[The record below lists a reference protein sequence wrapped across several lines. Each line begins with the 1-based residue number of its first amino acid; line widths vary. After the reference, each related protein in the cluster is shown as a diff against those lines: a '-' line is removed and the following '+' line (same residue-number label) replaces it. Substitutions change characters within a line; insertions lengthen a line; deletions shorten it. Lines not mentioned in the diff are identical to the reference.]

1 MNYYKDVAR
10 ELRELSKFIGYETCD
25 WNHIIQKHRKDAEDL
40 IGFAPF
46 ISEILLPCK
55 DEAFKINQY
64 EMFKILSVDSILE
77 ILSDWSFFKKTR
89 SLPIF
94 QSPDGSLGCIHAS
107 PWDAV
112 CIYYSIEATALYQWD
127 ELEGYSV
134 GDLLILGDIV
144 KYERLLEL
152 ILSDLSL

>member
-10 ELRELSKFIGYETCD
+10 ELRELSKFLGYEACD
-25 WNHIIQKHRKDAEDL
+25 WNHMLQRHRKDAEDL

-46 ISEILLPCK
+46 ISEILLPCR
-55 DEAFKINQY
+55 DEPFKINQH
-64 EMFKILSVDSILE
+64 EMFKILSIDSILE

-89 SLPIF
+89 SLPVF

-112 CIYYSIEATALYQWD
+112 CVYYSIEATAIYQWD
-127 ELEGYSV
+127 GLEGYGI

-144 KYERLLEL
+144 KYEGLLEL

>member
-10 ELRELSKFIGYETCD
+10 ELRGLSKFLGYETCD
-25 WNHIIQKHRKDAEDL
+25 WNHLLKKHPKNAEDL
-40 IGFAPF
+40 ISFVPF
-46 ISEILLPCK
+46 ISEISLPCK
-55 DEAFKINQY
+55 DESFKINQH

-89 SLPIF
+89 SLPVF
-94 QSPDGSLGCIHAS
+94 QSPNGSLGCIHAS

-112 CIYYSIEATALYQWD
+112 CIYYSIEVTTVYQWSD
-127 ELEGYSV
+127 LEGYGV

-144 KYERLLEL
+144 KYEGFLEL